1 MRSVTLPCLNGV
13 DFGTL
18 NDNYFTPIHGLPQ
31 RAGDFAG
38 RRTLHTM
45 APAAAPAIARVG
57 QRLSQPAPKI
67 NELSVD
73 GGGEPPVVT

>member
-31 RAGDFAG
+31 RVGDFAG
-38 RRTLHTM
+38 LRHLHTM
-45 APAAAPAIARVG
+45 APAAAPAVARVEH
-57 QRLSQPAPKI
+57 RLSQPAPEI
-67 NELSVD
+67 NELSID